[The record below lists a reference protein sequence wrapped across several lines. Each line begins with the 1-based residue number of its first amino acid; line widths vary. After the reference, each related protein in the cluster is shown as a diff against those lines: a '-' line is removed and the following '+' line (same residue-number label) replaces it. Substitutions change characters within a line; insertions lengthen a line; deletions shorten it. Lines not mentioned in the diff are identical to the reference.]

1 MGFST
6 SGLGFTELED
16 EDGSGERIPLQ
27 WAELPLKVGGWSTI
41 STPAPTMLTVD
52 EVGLRKAELWVA
64 GRRK

>member
-6 SGLGFTELED
+6 YGLGFTELED
-16 EDGSGERIPLQ
+16 GSGERVPLQ
-27 WAELPLKVGGWSTI
+27 WAELPLKVERWSTI
-41 STPAPTMLTVD
+41 STPTATMLTID